1 MEEQKLLKVSV
12 AELRMIWS
20 LGFDSGRVYGNK
32 GASFDDQTPLW
43 DADVNRLSWYP
54 NLVKRIKSA
63 QHRVQ
68 PTGGTSQQK
77 AASKR
82 KATTVKKVGSPTSG

>member
-32 GASFDDQTPLW
+32 GASYRDQTPLW

-63 QHRVQ
+63 Q
-68 PTGGTSQQK
+68 QK
-77 AASKR
+77 DAGR
-82 KATTVKKVGSPTSG
+82 C

>member
-12 AELRMIWS
+12 AELRMSWS

-32 GASFDDQTPLW
+32 GASFNDQTPLW

-63 QHRVQ
+63 QQKDAADLGESSASDSESKPAPKRVI
-68 PTGGTSQQK
+68 
-77 AASKR
+77 
-82 KATTVKKVGSPTSG
+82 